1 LSYRKTFLITKQI
14 IFERMMKDK
23 ADILQG
29 ILGLLWI
36 LPVIFPSLITVPL
49 TEAYKLM
56 VYPIITLALSM
67 AIVYLREEGGLDIF
81 GILSAIFSILGIIFI
96 CAMMMN
102 LKTLAVSLETFLG
115 PISELISIVLGVG
128 LLLEAFDVIK
138 PVKL

>member
-1 LSYRKTFLITKQI
+1 
-14 IFERMMKDK
+14 MKDK
-23 ADILQG
+23 ADVLQG

-36 LPVIFPSLITVPL
+36 LPLIFPSLITVPL
-49 TEAYKLM
+49 TEAYKLI
-56 VYPIITLALSM
+56 VYPIITLALSI

>member
-1 LSYRKTFLITKQI
+1 LSYRKTFLNTKQI
-14 IFERMMKDK
+14 IFESMLRDK
-23 ADILQG
+23 VDVLQG

-36 LPVIFPSLITVPL
+36 LPLIFPSLITVPL
-49 TEAYKLM
+49 TEAYKLI
-56 VYPIITLALSM
+56 VYPIITLALSI

-96 CAMMMN
+96 CAITMN
-102 LKTLAVSLETFLG
+102 LKTLTVSLETLLG
-115 PISELISIVLGVG
+115 PIAELINIVLGVG

>member
-1 LSYRKTFLITKQI
+1 MLR
-14 IFERMMKDK
+14 DK
-23 ADILQG
+23 VDVLQG

-36 LPVIFPSLITVPL
+36 LPLIFPSLITVPL
-49 TEAYKLM
+49 TEAYKLI
-56 VYPIITLALSM
+56 VYPIITLALSI

-96 CAMMMN
+96 CAITMN
-102 LKTLAVSLETFLG
+102 LKTLTVSLETLLG
-115 PISELISIVLGVG
+115 PIAELINIVLGVG

>member
-1 LSYRKTFLITKQI
+1 
-14 IFERMMKDK
+14 MMKDK
-23 ADILQG
+23 ADVLQG

-36 LPVIFPSLITVPL
+36 LPLIFPSLITVPL
-49 TEAYKLM
+49 TEAYKLI
-56 VYPIITLALSM
+56 VYPIITLALSI

>member
-1 LSYRKTFLITKQI
+1 
-14 IFERMMKDK
+14 MMKDK